1 VAENKQLTPDDP
13 GDVTGVD
20 QTDPVPLREV
30 DPDKAVDPPAG
41 WQPVAHDYSSDPQV
55 HIIDD
60 DSDGDEAA

>member
-1 VAENKQLTPDDP
+1 VAENKQLTPDAN
-13 GDVTGVD
+13 DVADVD
-20 QTDPVPLREV
+20 HTDPVPLREV